1 MQGRYG
7 EHYNFMK
14 YRASVAIP
22 IIATVLASLFF
33 ALDLLLPLGV
43 AGGVPY
49 VAVVLL
55 GAWLPRERH
64 VLGLALATS
73 ALTLIG
79 YLLSPSGGVIWMV
92 LANRALAL
100 FAIWVSAILIIQRN
114 RRGVS
119 LAGSEASYRDLAQGS
134 SQGLLIHRDFKPLL
148 VNDAWVKIF
157 GLGSIGEALALES
170 ILPLVPGQ
178 EQERFK
184 EFARARAHGE
194 ATPSHYRYQAIRPD
208 GTWIWPGNWEPT
220 MSLPSQSGA
229 TICWQRT
236 RPC

>member
-1 MQGRYG
+1 
-7 EHYNFMK
+7 MK

-119 LAGSEASYRDLAQGS
+119 LAGSEASYRDLAPGFQTSTGERCLGEDIRPWLHRGS
-134 SQGLLIHRDFKPLL
+134 SG
-148 VNDAWVKIF
+148 
-157 GLGSIGEALALES
+157 IGEHFTSRPRA
-170 ILPLVPGQ
+170 G
-178 EQERFK
+178 
-184 EFARARAHGE
+184 ARE
-194 ATPSHYRYQAIRPD
+194 V
-208 GTWIWPGNWEPT
+208 
-220 MSLPSQSGA
+220 
-229 TICWQRT
+229 
-236 RPC
+236 